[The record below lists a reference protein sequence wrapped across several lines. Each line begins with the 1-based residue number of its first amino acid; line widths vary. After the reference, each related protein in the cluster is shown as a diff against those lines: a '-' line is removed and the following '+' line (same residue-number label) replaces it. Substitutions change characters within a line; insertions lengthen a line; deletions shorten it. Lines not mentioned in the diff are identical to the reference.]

1 MERMTLIFGMLV
13 FAVFVLSKL
22 VSMVALG
29 RIRTVYYVAMRLF
42 DVMLLFFPN
51 SLFLLLGAILRSDL
65 VAFVLLGV
73 CTYLLSLLM
82 GRLLAAK
89 PTLSR
94 IGIIAGLYVA
104 LSIISYAGSGYL
116 FFKFFFMKR
125 P

>member
-1 MERMTLIFGMLV
+1 MLV